1 MQRRFPSSYMPLG
14 YKLLISYLLLV
25 LTPVIGIGSY
35 AYISSVNTIA
45 EHTRSNLEVTVKQV
59 GNNVDY
65 RLKDLIR
72 SSDEIYTDQT
82 LSRYLT
88 GYHSGWEK
96 YNIMS
101 QYILPK
107 LENAANLPNQEVML
121 SLYVDNPNVSEYY
134 YLSEYYYSDNNSKSA
149 GQGGRKYAL
158 FHTQR
163 IQDTQWY
170 QSLDL
175 HFGSAE
181 WKQVDKDKETG
192 SISYLR
198 PLINYDSLQLSGL
211 FKMTVNM
218 KYIFSDVDTGH
229 LGEDSILFI
238 VDDKDHLLFSSSKN
252 QMDPA
257 MLSSAANGDIVKPDS
272 FMEIKTPIDNMSASI
287 VAWVPYS
294 SLKKNSE
301 QVRNVTI
308 WICVLILALLFVI
321 SIIMSQYFSRRFM
334 KLTASLKS
342 FQEGNF
348 HKRMPIQGNDEF
360 SEIGSA
366 FNDMASTIQR
376 LIDEVYVSNL
386 EKKETELQVLHSQMN
401 PHFLYNTFSSISRMA
416 KLGEIDKLHEIV
428 RALARFYR
436 LSLHR
441 GDMIIPIEQEIQIV
455 ESYLEIQKIKN
466 ADRINVTYEIAPEVM
481 EYETV
486 KFILQPFVENAL
498 EHAWYDDEISIIIR
512 AYPEGEDICFE
523 VEDNGLGMKEEI
535 IELVLDPTDKGIGYG
550 IRNVDQR
557 IKLQYGKEYGVI
569 INSSLGEGTVIRI
582 CFPSR
587 MPGKDTKGEQ
597 GLTM

>member
-1 MQRRFPSSYMPLG
+1 MQRRFPSTYMPLG

-45 EHTRSNLEVTVKQV
+45 EHTRSSLEVTVKQV

-72 SSDEIYTDQT
+72 SSDEIYADQT

-107 LENAANLPNQEVML
+107 LENAASLPNQEVKL

-134 YLSEYYYSDNNSKSA
+134 YLSEYYYNDNSTVNT
-149 GQGGRKYAL
+149 GQGGRKYSL
-158 FHTQR
+158 FHSER
-163 IQDTQWY
+163 IQNAPWY

-181 WKQVDKDKETG
+181 WKQVDKDRETG

-198 PLINYDSLQLSGL
+198 PLINYDTLQLSGL
-211 FKMTVNM
+211 IKMTVNM

-257 MLSSAANGDIVKPDS
+257 MLSGAANGDIVKPES

-582 CFPSR
+582 RFPSR
-587 MPGKDTKGEQ
+587 LPGKDTKGEHS
-597 GLTM
+597 LTT

>member
-1 MQRRFPSSYMPLG
+1 MQRRFSSSYIPLG

-25 LTPVIGIGSY
+25 LTPVIGIGSF
-35 AYISSVNTIA
+35 AYFSSVNTI
-45 EHTRSNLEVTVKQV
+45 EKHTRSSLEVTVKQIS
-59 GNNVDY
+59 NNVDY
-65 RLKDLIR
+65 RLKDLMR
-72 SSDEIYTDQT
+72 SSDEIYADQT

-96 YNIMS
+96 YSIMS

-107 LENAANLPNQEVML
+107 LENAASLPNQEVKL
-121 SLYVDNPNVSEYY
+121 SLYVDNPNVSEFYY
-134 YLSEYYYSDNNSKSA
+134 NDGISGTGERQYS
-149 GQGGRKYAL
+149 L
-158 FHTQR
+158 FHSKR
-163 IQDTQWY
+163 IQNMPWY
-170 QSLDL
+170 NALEL
-175 HFGSAE
+175 HYGSAE
-181 WKQVDKDKETG
+181 WKQVDKDKSNG

-198 PLINYDSLQLSGL
+198 PLINYDTLLLNGL
-211 FKMTVNM
+211 IKMTVNM
-218 KYIFSDVDTGH
+218 KYIFSDVDIGQ
-229 LGEDSILFI
+229 LGEDSVLFI
-238 VDDKDHLLFSSSKN
+238 VDNQNRLLFSSSKN
-252 QMDPA
+252 PVDPA
-257 MLSSAANGDIVKPDS
+257 MLSSSPNGDIKKPDS
-272 FMEIKTPIDNMSASI
+272 YMEIKEPIANMSASI
-287 VAWVPYS
+287 VAWLPYS
-294 SLKKNSE
+294 SLKQNSE

-308 WICVLILALLFVI
+308 WICVLILAVLFLV

-334 KLTASLKS
+334 KLIASLKS

-360 SEIGSA
+360 SEIGGA

-441 GDMIIPIEQEIQIV
+441 GDMIIPVEQEIQIV
-455 ESYLEIQKIKN
+455 ESYLNIQQIKN
-466 ADRINVTYEIAPEVM
+466 ADRIKITYEIETEVLQ
-481 EYETV
+481 YETV

-498 EHAWYDDEISIIIR
+498 EHAWYDDEIAVTIR
-512 AYPEGEDICFE
+512 AYPDGDNVCFE

-535 IELVLDPTDKGIGYG
+535 IGLVLDPTDKGIGYG

-569 INSSLGEGTVIRI
+569 IRSSLGEGTVIRI
-582 CFPSR
+582 MFPSR
-587 MPGKDTKGEQ
+587 LPGKEGDDGS
-597 GLTM
+597 L